1 MNNAAEIIQHIAVIG
16 LLPRSS
22 IRERLIASFA
32 DEESLI
38 SLVPVGM
45 GLERDLDVA
54 DVEDLP
60 PQERVAFLQG
70 CAYILGPAFRENRY
84 CICNMRAAVVLP
96 VAAYATLLR
105 NDLPRARK
113 AWSAFAKIPRL
124 CAERLPLGG
133 ERIERLNFEEFILKL
148 ARQAPRPSDAD
159 FAALAEAAA
168 EQIDQAYALAGRR
181 RNSR

>member
-1 MNNAAEIIQHIAVIG
+1 MNKASEIIQYIAVIG
-16 LLPRSS
+16 LLPSS
-22 IRERLIASFA
+22 TIRERLIASFA
-32 DEESLI
+32 DEESLV

-45 GLERDLDVA
+45 GLERDLDLA
-54 DVEDLP
+54 DVEALP

-105 NDLPRARK
+105 DDLPRARK
-113 AWSAFAKIPRL
+113 AWPAFAKIPRL

-133 ERIERLNFEEFILKL
+133 EGIERLSFEEFILKL
-148 ARQAPRPSDAD
+148 ARQAPLPPDAD